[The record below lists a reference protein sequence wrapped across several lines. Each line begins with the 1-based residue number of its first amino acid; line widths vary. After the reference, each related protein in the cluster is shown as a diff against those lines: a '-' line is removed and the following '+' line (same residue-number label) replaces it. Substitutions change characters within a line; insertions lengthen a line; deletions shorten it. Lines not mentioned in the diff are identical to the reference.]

1 MPTKLTW
8 ALGVIALCALAW
20 IAALPRPVQ
29 AISNC
34 DVSDYSNDAVEQEF
48 LRLLNAYRATK
59 GAPALSVSAGLNRSA
74 TWMATDLGKRPSLAH
89 SDSLGR
95 SPWAR
100 MPDCG
105 YGIPGGE
112 NLAGGLAYES
122 ASAAMDAWKRSPSHN
137 SVMLEASFTEVGIAR
152 VYTEGS
158 RYGYYWVTNF
168 GYGSGAP
175 APTATPVPPTPVP
188 TKPPVAAPKQ
198 AAPPPPPPPPPAPT
212 ATPTEA
218 PANIALKPGSAAV
231 TWNGPKTS
239 PGNAFAQVAS
249 SLAVVYAWDPWTN
262 TWLRWSPQMDP
273 ELQTLQELVPGGR
286 YWVISRASLVLP
298 LK

>member
-8 ALGVIALCALAW
+8 ALGALALCALAW
-20 IAALPRPVQ
+20 IVTVPRPVQ
-29 AISNC
+29 ALANC
-34 DVSDYSNDAVEQEF
+34 EVSDSSNDAVEQEF

-59 GAPALSVSAGLNRSA
+59 GAPALAVSPALNRAS

-105 YGIPGGE
+105 YSIPGGE

-122 ASAAMDAWKRSPSHN
+122 ASAALDAWKRSPSHN
-137 SVMLEASFTEVGIAR
+137 SVMLEAEFAEVGIAR

-168 GYGSGAP
+168 GYGSGSNA
-175 APTATPVPPTPVP
+175 AVATATPVPPTPVP
-188 TKPPVAAPKQ
+188 TKPPVIAQKP
-198 AAPPPPPPPPPAPT
+198 AAPPPPPPPT

-218 PANIALKPGSAAV
+218 PSSLALKPGSAAV
-231 TWNGPKTS
+231 TWNGPTTT
-239 PGNAFAQVAS
+239 PNEAFAQIAS
-249 SLAVVYAWDPWTN
+249 SLAVVYAWDPWNN
-262 TWLRWSPQMDP
+262 TWLRWSPQMEP
-273 ELQTLQELVPGGR
+273 ELQTLDELVPGGK
-286 YWVISRASLVLP
+286 YWVIARASLVLP